1 MHPQLQAIEQD
12 LAMAR
17 SRFSRLMAATSDVR
31 WATRSSPDQW
41 SVAECIAHLN
51 LSSRAMQPLLEE
63 AVREARALVA
73 APGAARR
80 LRGTVLGSMLA
91 RLVGPAP
98 GIGRLRFGRTTT
110 PPSFVP
116 AGELSRPV
124 VVSEFEKHLEAHARL
139 LAAADGLPIDQPRIA
154 SPFAQGVQYDA
165 YSALRVVTR
174 HMHRHLAQAERV
186 WGSG

>member
-1 MHPQLQAIEQD
+1 
-12 LAMAR
+12 
-17 SRFSRLMAATSDVR
+17 
-31 WATRSSPDQW
+31 
-41 SVAECIAHLN
+41 
-51 LSSRAMQPLLEE
+51 MQPLLEG
-63 AVREARALVA
+63 AVSEARALA
-73 APGAARR
+73 GSSGGARR
-80 LRGTVLGSMLA
+80 LRGSVLGSMLV

-98 GIGRLRFGRTTT
+98 GIGRLRFGRTKT

-139 LAAADGLPIDQPRIA
+139 LAAADGLPIDLPRIA

-186 WGSG
+186 WGRG